1 MTDGLPDDIREMIL
15 TQKHM
20 LANPDAPA
28 DPPPPAATHLT
39 RATLD
44 AAFAQ
49 LMEPPRPDME
59 RAQREMALVRW
70 LDEQPPGTAGKL
82 LRRMYGGT
90 EESSD

>member
-1 MTDGLPDDIREMIL
+1 MADDLPDDIRELIRAEE
-15 TQKHM
+15 HM
-20 LANPDAPA
+20 LANPGAHVE
-28 DPPPPAATHLT
+28 PPLTATGYLT

-49 LMEPPRPDME
+49 LMEPPRPDVE

-82 LRRMYGGT
+82 LERMYGQTGGG
-90 EESSD
+90 DV